1 MITTFTFVL
10 FPLQT
15 AGCHIGVEEKG
26 RGGGSQTICL
36 ERIWSDFLKCN
47 FLVPPQIPLNK
58 NSWNVGFGIYLFN
71 L

>member
-15 AGCHIGVEEKG
+15 GGCHMGAGQGV
-26 RGGGSQTICL
+26 GGSQTICL
-36 ERIWSDFLKCN
+36 EKIWSDFFKCN
-47 FLVPPQIPLNK
+47 FLGPPQIPLNK
-58 NSWNVGFGIYLFN
+58 NSWNVGFGVCIFN

>member
-36 ERIWSDFLKCN
+36 ERIWSDFFKVQLPSSSPNPIK
-47 FLVPPQIPLNK
+47 
-58 NSWNVGFGIYLFN
+58 
-71 L
+71 